1 MEPRAEELL
10 REMVACPE
18 LNWVIGLG
26 KAVAEGKTDPATV
39 KLSIK
44 DGWAT
49 VNMAEWHCHLAL
61 TEVARV
67 KFVEGETSRGKISRS
82 VHFVNAAGDSLMRVY
97 FSKLVDDAGAVD
109 AEKLARFEALRT
121 KFEQP

>member
-1 MEPRAEELL
+1 MDSRAEELL
-10 REMVACPE
+10 KNLVAVPE
-18 LNWVIGLG
+18 LNWVIGPG

-61 TEVARV
+61 TEVAQV
-67 KFVEGETSRGKISRS
+67 KFVESETSKGKPSRS
-82 VHFVNAAGDSLMRVY
+82 VHFVNAAGESLLRVY
-97 FSKLVDDAGAVD
+97 FSKLAGEGGQVDQ
-109 AEKLARFEALRT
+109 EKLSRYEALKARYA
-121 KFEQP
+121 